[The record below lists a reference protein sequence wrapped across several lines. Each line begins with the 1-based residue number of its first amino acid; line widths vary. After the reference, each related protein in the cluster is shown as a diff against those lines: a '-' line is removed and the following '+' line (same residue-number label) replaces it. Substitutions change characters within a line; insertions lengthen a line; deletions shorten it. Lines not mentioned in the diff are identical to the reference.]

1 VSVGRPFIGILRL
14 ALADVSENLRPGE
27 RIRLIKEARAS
38 FSLRPTSEMELILQ
52 EFGVPTYNRDGEWE
66 SPDDETYC
74 TSQLQQADDSVLVA
88 VHEFLQGEDAAPSTR
103 PTLDG
108 DSLWGSQPAR
118 AFLSHVYGHRDFV
131 GTVKLSLASFGIS
144 GFVAHDD
151 ISPSHDWRNSIK
163 AALATCDVFV
173 AFLDEGFHS
182 SQWCDQEVGWALSRG
197 VPILPIRPEGFDR
210 TKARDGFLEESQD
223 ICLDQASGPSKARWT
238 ADRIFVSL
246 FSHTQTREVGVKAL
260 AEAFVHSRSYDQTRR
275 LWDLI
280 KRQPL
285 IEGPQ
290 LRRLEYAVSSNNQVY
305 EAVANGGGQL
315 PGLVNA
321 LVRKFEPP
329 SYEEPF

>member
-1 VSVGRPFIGILRL
+1 M
-14 ALADVSENLRPGE
+14 SENLKPGE

-108 DSLWGSQPAR
+108 DSLWGPQPAR

-163 AALATCDVFV
+163 QYSQVCRLQYAQSDYRHHPDHDV
-173 AFLDEGFHS
+173 
-182 SQWCDQEVGWALSRG
+182 
-197 VPILPIRPEGFDR
+197 
-210 TKARDGFLEESQD
+210 
-223 ICLDQASGPSKARWT
+223 
-238 ADRIFVSL
+238 
-246 FSHTQTREVGVKAL
+246 
-260 AEAFVHSRSYDQTRR
+260 
-275 LWDLI
+275 
-280 KRQPL
+280 
-285 IEGPQ
+285 
-290 LRRLEYAVSSNNQVY
+290 
-305 EAVANGGGQL
+305 
-315 PGLVNA
+315 
-321 LVRKFEPP
+321 
-329 SYEEPF
+329 